1 MRTHLGPRIRLP
13 ICYVLCAVIIALTGE
28 AIRWAHQR
36 HLKASGKTDI
46 AAPSQV
52 MGQVTPHTAIATNS
66 AAPVSTNPK
75 PLNGETP
82 APAPQGG
89 DEETARPGVQSSQP
103 QPPKAQTP
111 TEPHVDRTGIQSKKP
126 VIPNSESVRAIQ
138 QSSIIPNSPVPAAPT
153 TIPQQQVI
161 DPAVQLLERAVEAVR
176 SCHSFQTSSMKRMM
190 EAQARIQQ
198 HNSRPGVTEE
208 SKSRFAQWEMGIN
221 IQEDMQLYSQV
232 YKQEFMEVRRL
243 LVLKGMDE
251 QEPGINYENP
261 GNMGGVTGICFDLTH
276 LTEAYINRQYAEEK
290 INREDAQRYLGLL
303 RPTLPDV
310 NH

>member
-1 MRTHLGPRIRLP
+1 
-13 ICYVLCAVIIALTGE
+13 
-28 AIRWAHQR
+28 
-36 HLKASGKTDI
+36 
-46 AAPSQV
+46 
-52 MGQVTPHTAIATNS
+52 
-66 AAPVSTNPK
+66 
-75 PLNGETP
+75 
-82 APAPQGG
+82 
-89 DEETARPGVQSSQP
+89 
-103 QPPKAQTP
+103 
-111 TEPHVDRTGIQSKKP
+111 
-126 VIPNSESVRAIQ
+126 
-138 QSSIIPNSPVPAAPT
+138 
-153 TIPQQQVI
+153 
-161 DPAVQLLERAVEAVR
+161 
-176 SCHSFQTSSMKRMM
+176 
-190 EAQARIQQ
+190 
-198 HNSRPGVTEE
+198 
-208 SKSRFAQWEMGIN
+208 MGIN